1 MSLDLTVTIRDIMG
15 VCSGSLVPAKP
26 TSLSGLIADR
36 RITAISTDS
45 RRLQSGNLF
54 VAVPGENFDGHDF
67 VLQALHTGAATALVS
82 EEWANEHLSEFD
94 DSVTLIVVSDVLA
107 GLQALASWYRTR
119 FQTEIVGVTG
129 SSGKTTTKDMIAAV
143 LSSRYSV
150 LKTPGNLNS
159 QLGLPQ
165 VVFQLRRTH
174 DLAVLEMGMN
184 HTGEINRLAEIC
196 NPSVG
201 VITNVGPV
209 HLEFLGS
216 VDGVARAKGELLDHL
231 SEKDLAVLNAD
242 DALVMGQR
250 PRSRARLVTF
260 GLGEY
265 ANVRAREIDAGFSST
280 VFMLDD
286 GSEFVLNIPGVHHV
300 MNALAAIAVGQ
311 SFGVRVSDMQAALA
325 ALKPSDMRMD
335 VQIVGNIT
343 YINDTYNANPDSVRA
358 ALHTLAIS
366 PGSGRRIAV
375 LGDMLELG
383 DSSAQAHRDVGAEA
397 AGVANLLITVGNR
410 AVDIAVGARA
420 AGLTSSQI
428 VECAT
433 TGEAS
438 SVLEDTIE
446 DGDVILVK
454 GSRGMRMEEIVVQV
468 SSAAT
473 EDTVL

>member
-1 MSLDLTVTIRDIMG
+1 MNLDLTVTIRDIMG
-15 VCSGSLVPAKP
+15 ICSASLVPARQS
-26 TSLSGLIADR
+26 SLSGFIADR

-54 VAVPGENFDGHDF
+54 VAVSGENFDGHDY
-67 VLQALHTGAATALVS
+67 VLQALHAGAAAALVS
-82 EEWANEHLSEFD
+82 DAWANEHLSEFD
-94 DSVTLIVVSDVLA
+94 DSVTLLVVSDVLA

-119 FQTEIVGVTG
+119 FEPEIVGVTG
-129 SSGKTTTKDMIAAV
+129 SSGKTTTKNMIAAV
-143 LSSRYSV
+143 LSSQYSV

-165 VVFQLRRTH
+165 VIFQLRRNH
-174 DLAVLEMGMN
+174 DMAVLEMGMN
-184 HTGEINRLAEIC
+184 HMGEINRLAEIC

-209 HLEFLGS
+209 HLEFLGTI
-216 VDGVARAKGELLDHL
+216 DGVARAKGELLDHL
-231 SEKDLAVLNAD
+231 SEKELAVLNAD

-250 PRSRARLVTF
+250 SRSRAKLVTF

-280 VFMLDD
+280 VFALDD
-286 GSEFVLNIPGVHHV
+286 GSEFLLNIPGVHHV
-300 MNALAAIAVGQ
+300 VNALAAIAVGQ
-311 SFGVRVSDMQAALA
+311 SFGVRMSDMQAALA
-325 ALKPSDMRMD
+325 ALEPSDMRMD

-358 ALHTLAIS
+358 ALGTLAIS

-383 DSSAQAHRDVGAEA
+383 KSSLQAHRDVGAEA
-397 AGVANLLITVGNR
+397 AEVADVLITVGNR
-410 AVDIAVGARA
+410 AIDMAVGARA

-433 TGEAS
+433 TAEAS
-438 SVLEDTIE
+438 GVLENTVE
-446 DGDVILVK
+446 DGDVVLVK
-454 GSRGMRMEEIVVQV
+454 GSRGMRMEEIVAHV
-468 SSAAT
+468 SSAVT